1 VRPGP
6 TADRRATA
14 KDRSPADGPAGPDHP
29 VPTVLVLAAPA
40 APEVTVRW
48 FAAQPPPC
56 MTPEY
61 QQVFGKFVG
70 HGVHD
75 WVRYDPD
82 QPTYEKW
89 QALPLIVLA
98 GLK

>member
-1 VRPGP
+1 MRPGP
-6 TADRRATA
+6 TADRRA
-14 KDRSPADGPAGPDHP
+14 DYQGP

-40 APEVTVRW
+40 AAEVTVRW
-48 FAAQPPPC
+48 FAGLPPPC

-82 QPTYEKW
+82 KPTYEKW
-89 QALPLIVLA
+89 QALPLASWRV
-98 GLK
+98 